1 MTEATPT
8 AHGRESGDGGF
19 QKPLLHRKYLLEDTA
34 EHLTGQADGIH
45 VDEQFT
51 CVVIEGGS
59 RFGLVN
65 SEAVP
70 HDRLVCVVGPSLPKA
85 AVEDS
90 SHQRF
95 KVGAGQVQDELD
107 IDIPRDQFALGDV
120 SRDSIQQQDL
130 ARRIKSTLRDTG
142 GEFFS
147 PQGDCEVVG
156 NEVSTGGVCSDSTSV
171 TGIGVQA
178 AKDLSA
184 GEMEESGKRTKDNPL
199 CALSTAG
206 WPEKQDRGWA

>member
-1 MTEATPT
+1 MTEATTT
-8 AHGRESGDGGF
+8 APGRESGDGGS
-19 QKPLLHRKYLLEDTA
+19 QKTLLHRKHLLEDSA
-34 EHLTGQADGIH
+34 EHLTGQADGVH

-51 CVVIEGGS
+51 RVVIEGRS

-65 SEAVP
+65 REAVP
-70 HDRLVCVVGPSLPKA
+70 HDRLVGVVGPSLPKA

-90 SHQRF
+90 LHQRF
-95 KVGAGQVQDELD
+95 KVGARQVQDELD
-107 IDIPRDQFALGDV
+107 IDIRRDQFALCDV

-130 ARRIKSTLRDTG
+130 ARRVKRTLRDTG

-147 PQGDCEVVG
+147 PQVDCEVVR

-178 AKDLSA
+178 AENLSA
-184 GEMEESGKRTKDNPL
+184 GEMKESGKPAKDNPL
-199 CALSTAG
+199 CTLSAAG
-206 WPEKQDRGWA
+206 WPEKQDRGEA